1 MPTSKPRT
9 STARRGRA
17 AAKAP
22 AKKTSTRAGKTTV
35 PARRASKTPAPA
47 ERARKPT
54 LPAKRVSK
62 TPVPAK
68 RVTKPT
74 LVVLT
79 PPATKPSRG
88 GDADAANDAPA
99 KAHKPPK
106 PPRVRD
112 SFALPEADYAL
123 IASLKLAARRNGLKA
138 KKNELIRLGLRAL
151 DDLSPTELL
160 DRLLTMRVHD
170 KRSARNHDD

>member
-1 MPTSKPRT
+1 MPTPKSRP
-9 STARRGRA
+9 STAKRSRT

-22 AKKTSTRAGKTTV
+22 AKKASTRATRTPVQAK
-35 PARRASKTPAPA
+35 RASKMPV
-47 ERARKPT
+47 
-54 LPAKRVSK
+54 PAKRASK

-79 PPATKPSRG
+79 PPATKPARG
-88 GDADAANDAPA
+88 GDATDAANDALA

-106 PPRVRD
+106 APRVRD

-170 KRSARNHDD
+170 KRSAKQHED